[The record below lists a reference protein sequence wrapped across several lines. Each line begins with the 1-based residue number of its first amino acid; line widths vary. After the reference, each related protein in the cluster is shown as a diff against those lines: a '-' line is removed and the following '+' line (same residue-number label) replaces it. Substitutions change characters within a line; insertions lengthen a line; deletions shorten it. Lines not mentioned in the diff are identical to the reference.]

1 LRTLWKIAL
10 TSKLK
15 IPEMEGKLRELTDR
29 IYTEGVTR
37 ARTEAEQILAEAR
50 REAERL
56 TAEATREVARIREE
70 AREEAELLR
79 ENTAS
84 ELRLSARQ
92 AVADLKQRIAGL
104 IAAELLSVPLQD
116 ALGDAEFLQR
126 IIQTAMSNWKPDSQT
141 GPDLQLLLPEKERGQ
156 LDAYIAG
163 KSNELLAKGLHIRFD
178 ERLNDGFR
186 IGPADGSFV
195 VSFTKEDFERFF
207 RMYLR
212 PQVDGML
219 FGA

>member
-1 LRTLWKIAL
+1 
-10 TSKLK
+10 
-15 IPEMEGKLRELTDR
+15 MEGKLRELTDR
-29 IYTEGVTR
+29 IYTEGVAR
-37 ARTEAEQILAEAR
+37 ARTEAEQILDEAR

-56 TAEATREVARIREE
+56 TAEATRDVARVREE
-70 AREEAELLR
+70 ARQEAAQLR

-92 AVADLKQRIAGL
+92 AVADLKQRVSGL
-104 IAAELLSVPLQD
+104 IAARLLSEPLQD
-116 ALGDAEFLQR
+116 ALGDAEFLQN

-178 ERLNDGFR
+178 ERLADGFR

-195 VSFTKEDFERFF
+195 VSFSGEDFERFF
-207 RMYLR
+207 RMYIR

-219 FGA
+219 FEGKA